1 MTTSRSFSWRAAI
14 AGGALAALLL
24 TVPGCAEDPDDSV
37 ASADGVDT
45 TVAPGP
51 DITVPAELEDFT
63 GQTEVTVVVE
73 DNVFEQ
79 RNIQVDPGTTITW
92 VNEGTNNHNVTP
104 ATEGLF
110 EVSGG
115 GEMPGNEDPP
125 TEVTATFDAAG
136 AFPYYCSLHGT
147 ATVGQTGFVLVGDA

>member
-1 MTTSRSFSWRAAI
+1 MATSRSFIRRAAI

-24 TVPGCAEDPDDSV
+24 IVPGCAEDPDDSV
-37 ASADGVDT
+37 PSADGDT
-45 TVAPGP
+45 TAAAGP

-63 GQTEVTVVVE
+63 GETEVTVIVV
-73 DNVFEQ
+73 DNAFEQ

-92 VNEGTNNHNVTP
+92 VNEGTNNHNVNP
-104 ATEGLF
+104 ASEGLF
-110 EVSGG
+110 EVSEG

-125 TEVTATFDAAG
+125 TEVTATFEAAG
-136 AFPYYCSLHGT
+136 EFPYYCSLHGT